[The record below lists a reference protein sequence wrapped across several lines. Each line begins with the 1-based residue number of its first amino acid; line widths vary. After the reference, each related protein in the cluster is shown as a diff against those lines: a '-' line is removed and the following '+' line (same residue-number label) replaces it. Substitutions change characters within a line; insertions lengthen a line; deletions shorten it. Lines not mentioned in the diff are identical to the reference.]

1 MGHSLKELERLSGV
15 GRAAIRHYVRRRML
29 PSATA
34 RGPDRGYGE
43 VHVHTL
49 RAITALRRQG
59 FRGARLAAR
68 LEISSP
74 EDIRAL
80 AGVPSPTPSPVVEPI
95 ASAPP
100 RSDASLREAIDAL
113 VCVAA
118 EVLDISPRSV
128 RPALAAVFARMH
140 GAQLSAEDAT
150 RVMLPG

>member
-1 MGHSLKELERLSGV
+1 MKELERLSGV

-29 PSATA
+29 P
-34 RGPDRGYGE
+34 
-43 VHVHTL
+43 
-49 RAITALRRQG
+49 
-59 FRGARLAAR
+59 F
-68 LEISSP
+68 
-74 EDIRAL
+74 
-80 AGVPSPTPSPVVEPI
+80 
-95 ASAPP
+95 APP